1 MTKPKSK
8 PCAKCGG
15 FGMVETYDSDLL
27 RVTDA
32 GPAIPAFRYCTC
44 AMGKELKEG
53 DQRVKAHA

>member
-1 MTKPKSK
+1 
-8 PCAKCGG
+8 
-15 FGMVETYDSDLL
+15 MVETYDSDLL